1 MNAIQPIR
9 EQESLYK
16 LRRIEEHTN
25 TTWLEGKQGNVFSR
39 GTGYGPITPK
49 PKADVC

>member
-16 LRRIEEHTN
+16 LYKGQLSNNEED
-25 TTWLEGKQGNVFSR
+25 QQ
-39 GTGYGPITPK
+39 
-49 PKADVC
+49 